1 MPTIPRPSKGRV
13 SVSHFKQLSFQ
24 IRGEN
29 MAAGITRHC
38 LHQRHRFELSE
49 AADWAGVNI
58 LITELV
64 AVVV

>member
-1 MPTIPRPSKGRV
+1 V

-29 MAAGITRHC
+29 MTAGITRHC

-49 AADWAGVNI
+49 AADWARVNL
-58 LITELV
+58 LIAELV